1 MVHLSG
7 KVTAIMMPMFD
18 YPGIILKKGSLLF
31 LLLVLFAGICSVS
44 AQVGRKVCP
53 VTIYDAYNKPVSL
66 PFLGKKH
73 LLLFYVDPDHPSQNK
88 EFRNYFKKH
97 PFTNENID
105 SYGIVNLK
113 DAPLLSNS
121 LLRFMIRK
129 EIAGTQAYVYN
140 DPDRTLSR
148 AWKLGNVN
156 NKFVVLWV
164 NKEQVIE
171 FFKAGQLTPEEVE
184 QVHALIRKYKDA
196 PSPVEEK
203 KQTDSWTFPGKE
215 FVETYPE

>member
-1 MVHLSG
+1 
-7 KVTAIMMPMFD
+7 MFT
-18 YPGIILKKGSLLF
+18 
-31 LLLVLFAGICSVS
+31 GICSVS

-203 KQTDSWTFPGKE
+203 KQTDSWTFPDKE

>member
-1 MVHLSG
+1 
-7 KVTAIMMPMFD
+7 MFD
-18 YPGIILKKGSLLF
+18 YSGIILKKGCFLLGLLLLF
-31 LLLVLFAGICSVS
+31 TGTLRVS
-44 AQVGRKVCP
+44 AQVGQKVCP
-53 VTIYDAYNKPVSL
+53 VTIYDAYNKPLSL
-66 PFLGKKH
+66 PSLGQKH
-73 LLLFYVDPDHPSQNK
+73 LLIFYVDPDHPSQNK

-105 SYGIVNLK
+105 SYGIINLK
-113 DAPLLSNS
+113 DAPLLANS

-140 DPDRTLSR
+140 DPDRSLSR

-203 KQTDSWTFPGKE
+203 TKADSLVFPATE
-215 FVETYPE
+215 LVETYPE

>member
-1 MVHLSG
+1 
-7 KVTAIMMPMFD
+7 MFD
-18 YPGIILKKGSLLF
+18 YSGIILKKGSLLF

-53 VTIYDAYNKPVSL
+53 VTIYDAYNKPLLL

-105 SYGIVNLK
+105 SYGIINLK

-203 KQTDSWTFPGKE
+203 KQTDSLTFPGKE

>member
-1 MVHLSG
+1 
-7 KVTAIMMPMFD
+7 MFD

-31 LLLVLFAGICSVS
+31 LLLVLFTGICSVS

-105 SYGIVNLK
+105 SYGIINLK

-203 KQTDSWTFPGKE
+203 KQTDSLTFPGKE

>member
-1 MVHLSG
+1 MGRPLIS
-7 KVTAIMMPMFD
+7 MP
-18 YPGIILKKGSLLF
+18 
-31 LLLVLFAGICSVS
+31 
-44 AQVGRKVCP
+44 
-53 VTIYDAYNKPVSL
+53 
-66 PFLGKKH
+66 
-73 LLLFYVDPDHPSQNK
+73 LFYVDPDHPSQNK

-203 KQTDSWTFPGKE
+203 KQTDSLTFPGKE

>member
-1 MVHLSG
+1 
-7 KVTAIMMPMFD
+7 MFECF
-18 YPGIILKKGSLLF
+18 GIIFKSKGI
-31 LLLVLFAGICSVS
+31 LLLVFIILWGGRVVWS
-44 AQVGRKVCP
+44 QVGQKVCP
-53 VTIYDAYNKPVSL
+53 VTIYNAYNKPLSL
-66 PFLGKKH
+66 PSLGKKH
-73 LLLFYVDPDHPSQNK
+73 LLIFYVDPDHPSQNK
-88 EFRNYFKKH
+88 DFRNYFKKH

-113 DAPLLSNS
+113 DAPLLANS

-164 NKEQVIE
+164 NKDCVIE
-171 FFKAGQLTPEEVE
+171 FFKAGQLTAEEIE
-184 QVHALIRKYKDA
+184 QVHALIRKYKDE
-196 PSPVEEK
+196 PVLPEK
-203 KQTDSWTFPGKE
+203 QMAGDTLNREKQL
-215 FVETYPE
+215 VEIKP

>member
-1 MVHLSG
+1 
-7 KVTAIMMPMFD
+7 MMPMFD
-18 YPGIILKKGSLLF
+18 SSEKILKKVFFLF
-31 LLLVLFAGICSVS
+31 LLPLLLAGTCSVS
-44 AQVGRKVCP
+44 AQVGQKVCP
-53 VTIYDAYNKPVSL
+53 VTIYDAHNKPLSL
-66 PFLGKKH
+66 PSLGQKH

-97 PFTNENID
+97 PFTDENID
-105 SYGIVNLK
+105 AYGIVNLK
-113 DAPLLSNS
+113 DAPLLANS
-121 LLRFMIRK
+121 LLRFMIRN

-164 NKEQVIE
+164 NKERVIE

-184 QVHALIRKYKDA
+184 QVHALIRKYKYT
-196 PSPVEEK
+196 PSDSLAFPAEEL
-203 KQTDSWTFPGKE
+203 
-215 FVETYPE
+215 VETYPE

>member
-1 MVHLSG
+1 
-7 KVTAIMMPMFD
+7 MFD
-18 YPGIILKKGSLLF
+18 YSGIILKKGCFLF
-31 LLLVLFAGICSVS
+31 LLLVLFAGTLPVS
-44 AQVGRKVCP
+44 AQVGQKVCP
-53 VTIYDAYNKPVSL
+53 VTIYDAYNKTLSL
-66 PFLGKKH
+66 PSLGQKH
-73 LLLFYVDPDHPSQNK
+73 LLIFYVDPDHPSQNK

-105 SYGIVNLK
+105 SYGIINLK
-113 DAPLLSNS
+113 DAPLLANS

-140 DPDRTLSR
+140 DPDRSLSR

-203 KQTDSWTFPGKE
+203 TKNDSLAFPVTE
-215 FVETYPE
+215 LVETYPE

>member
-1 MVHLSG
+1 
-7 KVTAIMMPMFD
+7 MFD
-18 YPGIILKKGSLLF
+18 YSGIILKKGSLLF
-31 LLLVLFAGICSVS
+31 LLLVLFTGICSVS

-53 VTIYDAYNKPVSL
+53 VTIYDAYNKPLLL

-203 KQTDSWTFPGKE
+203 KQTDSWTFPDKE

>member
-1 MVHLSG
+1 
-7 KVTAIMMPMFD
+7 MFECF
-18 YPGIILKKGSLLF
+18 GIIFKSKGI
-31 LLLVLFAGICSVS
+31 LLLVFIILWGGRVVWS
-44 AQVGRKVCP
+44 QVGQKVCP
-53 VTIYDAYNKPVSL
+53 VTIYNAYNKPLSL
-66 PFLGKKH
+66 PSLGKKH
-73 LLLFYVDPDHPSQNK
+73 LLIFYVDPDHPSQNK
-88 EFRNYFKKH
+88 DFRNYFKKH

-113 DAPLLSNS
+113 DAPLLANS

-164 NKEQVIE
+164 NKDCVIE
-171 FFKAGQLTPEEVE
+171 FFKAGQLTAEEIE
-184 QVHALIRKYKDA
+184 QVYALIRKYKGE
-196 PSPVEEK
+196 PVLPEK
-203 KQTDSWTFPGKE
+203 QIAGDTVNWEKLLM
-215 FVETYPE
+215 ETKP

>member
-1 MVHLSG
+1 
-7 KVTAIMMPMFD
+7 MFD
-18 YPGIILKKGSLLF
+18 SSGIILKKRRFLV
-31 LLLVLFAGICSVS
+31 LLLLCCACSWTVW
-44 AQVGRKVCP
+44 AQVGQKVCP
-53 VTIYDAYNKPVSL
+53 VTIYDAYNKPLSL
-66 PFLGKKH
+66 PSLGEKH

-113 DAPLLSNS
+113 DAPLLANS

-148 AWKLGNVN
+148 AWKLGDVN
-156 NKFVVLWV
+156 NKFVVLWI
-164 NKEQVIE
+164 NKERVIE

-184 QVHALIRKYKDA
+184 QVHALIRKYRDM
-196 PSPVEEK
+196 PVPVEK
-203 KQTDSWTFPGKE
+203 KAETDTLVSPDKQL
-215 FVETYPE
+215 VETYP

>member
-1 MVHLSG
+1 
-7 KVTAIMMPMFD
+7 MMPMFD
-18 YPGIILKKGSLLF
+18 SSGIILKKRRFLF
-31 LLLVLFAGICSVS
+31 LLLLCCACPWTVW
-44 AQVGRKVCP
+44 AQVGQKVCP
-53 VTIYDAYNKPVSL
+53 VTIYDAYNKPLSL
-66 PFLGKKH
+66 PSLGEKH

-113 DAPLLSNS
+113 DAPLLANS

-148 AWKLGNVN
+148 AWKLGDVN
-156 NKFVVLWV
+156 NKFVVLWI

-184 QVHALIRKYKDA
+184 QVHSLIRKYRDM
-196 PSPVEEK
+196 PVPVEK
-203 KQTDSWTFPGKE
+203 KTETDTLVSPDKQL
-215 FVETYPE
+215 VETYP

>member
-1 MVHLSG
+1 
-7 KVTAIMMPMFD
+7 MFD
-18 YPGIILKKGSLLF
+18 SFRTILKKLGVLSF
-31 LLLVLFAGICSVS
+31 LLAGGSSLWPVM
-44 AQVGRKVCP
+44 AQVGQKVCS
-53 VTIYDAYNKPVSL
+53 VTIYDAYNKPLDL
-66 PFLGKKH
+66 PSFGKKH
-73 LLLFYVDPDHPSQNK
+73 LLIFYVDPDHPSQNK

-97 PFTNENID
+97 PFTNEHID

-113 DAPLLSNS
+113 DAPLLANA

-164 NKEQVIE
+164 NKEGVIE
-171 FFKAGQLTPEEVE
+171 FFKAGQLTPEEIE
-184 QVHALIRKYKDA
+184 QVHGLIKKYSSGPALQKCPVNEKDTLGTK
-196 PSPVEEK
+196 EEVAA
-203 KQTDSWTFPGKE
+203 T
-215 FVETYPE
+215 